1 MKRGFDAHSIALLKD
16 GTDAIKTKTLKLCCH
31 RLTRIRNK
39 SQIKPTTI
47 TNPDPKEQPR
57 TTVSSLAEKRT
68 TDRFKDVLHS
78 QNLRF
83 IQCVI
88 TILCNKS
95 LVSGGQQKMSS
106 HPFHL
111 LLPHHSCVRRLPGC
125 SHNAVWFS

>member
-57 TTVSSLAEKRT
+57 TTVSLLAEKRT

-83 IQCVI
+83 I
-88 TILCNKS
+88 
-95 LVSGGQQKMSS
+95 
-106 HPFHL
+106 
-111 LLPHHSCVRRLPGC
+111 
-125 SHNAVWFS
+125 